1 MTAVQT
7 CGLAIN
13 ITAAA
18 LTVDLTTDASKV
30 YGTNDPSVNA
40 TTPTFTGRVNTSV
53 TDWNGTVTAIDDTVA
68 GRVTL
73 ASSDERRVGT
83 GGGSPYA
90 LQGGSTGGT
99 AIGNYTT
106 TANTNGHALNV
117 TAAALTVDPTTD
129 ASKVYGTN
137 DPSVNATTP
146 TFTGRVNTSV
156 TDWNGT
162 VTAIDDTV
170 AGRVTLASLTR
181 TGGETVAGSPY
192 AITGGSAGGTA
203 IGNYTTTVNTNGH
216 ALNITAAALTVDLTT
231 DASKVY
237 GTNDPSVNA
246 TTPTF
251 TGRVN
256 TSVTDWNGTVTAIDD
271 TVAGRVTLASLTRTG
286 GETVAGSPYAITGG
300 SAGGT
305 AIGNYTTTVN
315 TNGHALAITQ
325 VPLSVTANAQ
335 TKTYGAAD
343 PALSYGAAG
352 LVTATV
358 TDWNSNNT
366 SINDTA
372 ASVLSGGLTR
382 APGEA
387 VAGSPY
393 AINQGTLAVNANYSI
408 ATFTG
413 SNLTITPAPL
423 TVTANNA
430 TRPVNQPDPPF
441 SASYSGF
448 QFGETPAALTGT
460 LNLATTAT
468 IGSPAGSYPIT
479 PSGQSSTNYAISYVN
494 GTLVVTG
501 GGIPPQPAP
510 GLGGGVTNLVVAG
523 LQQLGDGDPH
533 WVFAEC
539 QGVSVWGPWTCDR
552 RNTDPLQL
560 AMTRTAVREALP
572 AQQMEAAPNPAP
584 QVAMLAPAPLGNPAL
599 AAPPASG
606 NSLRFNDVMTAVMY
620 RDQAAVVA
628 LLDRGWW
635 VDRRDSNGLTP
646 LMAAAMNG
654 DASMTQ
660 LLLQRGAD
668 PNARVRG
675 TSVLDY
681 AARGT
686 DLQVMEL
693 LRRAGAR

>member
-40 TTPTFTGRVNTSV
+40 TTPTFTGRVTTSV
-53 TDWNGTVTAIDDTVA
+53 TDRSVTVTPIDDTVA

-73 ASSDERRVGT
+73 ASLTRT
-83 GGGSPYA
+83 GGETVAGSPYA
-90 LQGGSTGGT
+90 ITGGSAGGT

-106 TANTNGHALNV
+106 TVNTNGHALNI
-117 TAAALTVDPTTD
+117 TAAALTVDLTTD

-146 TFTGRVNTSV
+146 TFTGRVTTSV
-156 TDWNGT
+156 TDRSVT
-162 VTAIDDTV
+162 VTPIDDTV

-181 TGGETVAGSPY
+181 TGGETVAGAPY

-315 TNGHALAITQ
+315 TNGHALNITAAALT
-325 VPLSVTANAQ
+325 VDLTTDSRNVSRFRSPSVNA
-335 TKTYGAAD
+335 TTPTFTGRVNT
-343 PALSYGAAG
+343 S
-352 LVTATV
+352 V
-358 TDWNSNNT
+358 TDWNGT
-366 SINDTA
+366 VTAIDDTVA
-372 ASVLSGGLTR
+372 GRVTLASLTR
-382 APGEA
+382 TGGET

-393 AINQGTLAVNANYSI
+393 AI
-408 ATFTG
+408 
-413 SNLTITPAPL
+413 
-423 TVTANNA
+423 
-430 TRPVNQPDPPF
+430 
-441 SASYSGF
+441 
-448 QFGETPAALTGT
+448 
-460 LNLATTAT
+460 
-468 IGSPAGSYPIT
+468 
-479 PSGQSSTNYAISYVN
+479 
-494 GTLVVTG
+494 TG
-501 GGIPPQPAP
+501 GSA
-510 GLGGGVTNLVVAG
+510 GGTAIGRSE
-523 LQQLGDGDPH
+523 DPR
-533 WVFAEC
+533 
-539 QGVSVWGPWTCDR
+539 GGKG
-552 RNTDPLQL
+552 
-560 AMTRTAVREALP
+560 TALKEPR
-572 AQQMEAAPNPAP
+572 
-584 QVAMLAPAPLGNPAL
+584 
-599 AAPPASG
+599 
-606 NSLRFNDVMTAVMY
+606 
-620 RDQAAVVA
+620 
-628 LLDRGWW
+628 
-635 VDRRDSNGLTP
+635 
-646 LMAAAMNG
+646 
-654 DASMTQ
+654 
-660 LLLQRGAD
+660 
-668 PNARVRG
+668 
-675 TSVLDY
+675 
-681 AARGT
+681 
-686 DLQVMEL
+686 
-693 LRRAGAR
+693 